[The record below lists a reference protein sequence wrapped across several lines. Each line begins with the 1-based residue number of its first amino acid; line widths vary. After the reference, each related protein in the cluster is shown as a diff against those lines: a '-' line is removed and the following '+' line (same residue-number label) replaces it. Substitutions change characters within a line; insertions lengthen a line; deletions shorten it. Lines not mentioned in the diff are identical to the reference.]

1 MNYGFCT
8 WLLTGTLPER
18 VRFIAE
24 NAMESVSLLQ
34 TVMEEDPADR
44 IEAARLICEYDLN
57 VTYHGNVQEHLRPD
71 GSPDPD
77 FVRRM
82 LDDVLWWQER
92 TGRVYSCLS
101 DSINRSLGGDGEFC
115 YEAEATRAL
124 FETETAFFRG
134 SGIRCG
140 IENFLTGNSFAP
152 PARLRRFRQ
161 EAEMTPEAGMLFDVG
176 HANIFIREPEAAGI
190 SLETYIEQLP
200 FRIHEVHISD
210 NSGRRD
216 EHLPPGRGSV
226 DYAALAAALRRRG
239 EQPVITLEFC
249 PDILHGRLCWNI
261 GEEEDRA
268 TIRGALALI
277 KQIFGA
283 SAS

>member
-1 MNYGFCT
+1 MEY
-8 WLLTGTLPER
+8 EIR
-18 VRFIAE
+18 V
-24 NAMESVSLLQ
+24 
-34 TVMEEDPADR
+34 
-44 IEAARLICEYDLN
+44 
-57 VTYHGNVQEHLRPD
+57 
-71 GSPDPD
+71 
-77 FVRRM
+77 
-82 LDDVLWWQER
+82 
-92 TGRVYSCLS
+92 
-101 DSINRSLGGDGEFC
+101 
-115 YEAEATRAL
+115 
-124 FETETAFFRG
+124 
-134 SGIRCG
+134 
-140 IENFLTGNSFAP
+140 
-152 PARLRRFRQ
+152 
-161 EAEMTPEAGMLFDVG
+161 MLFDVG

>member
-1 MNYGFCT
+1 MKYGFCT

-34 TVMEEDPADR
+34 TVMEEDPTDR

-101 DSINRSLGGDGEFC
+101 DSINRSLGGTGSSV
-115 YEAEATRAL
+115 TRRRRPGL
-124 FETETAFFRG
+124 CSR
-134 SGIRCG
+134 RK
-140 IENFLTGNSFAP
+140 
-152 PARLRRFRQ
+152 RRFFAG
-161 EAEMTPEAGMLFDVG
+161 AESGAELK
-176 HANIFIREPEAAGI
+176 IFSPGTL
-190 SLETYIEQLP
+190 SL
-200 FRIHEVHISD
+200 R
-210 NSGRRD
+210 
-216 EHLPPGRGSV
+216 PPG
-226 DYAALAAALRRRG
+226 
-239 EQPVITLEFC
+239 
-249 PDILHGRLCWNI
+249 
-261 GEEEDRA
+261 
-268 TIRGALALI
+268 
-277 KQIFGA
+277 
-283 SAS
+283 